1 MAIPWAILGQLA
13 LQAGQSY
20 LGGKAQQAE
29 QRAMNRARERQR
41 VAQEKENNR
50 VNLMNAFGG
59 NARAAQIPVTY
70 RGSDRANTL
79 RSLGQVAGLG
89 SQAIGLY
96 SGMKEAEAARKAAEE
111 TRRLQ
116 NTAAQ
121 MTIDRQIGEAAGQA
135 APLPTDRML
144 GKGVSI
150 APPQGVELL
159 RAVGQSG
166 VQYPEGVTSD
176 YGRSVFDATIRQRQ
190 AGVLEQAQ
198 QNELF
203 QLQRDLA
210 EARLLNIQTPQVK
223 GLSLDKE
230 IDMASKA
237 GGALAV
243 GSPSLTRE
251 EVISSPDFLQTTGG
265 SPQLAQAYL
274 NGYQQEQGVQLRQ
287 LRTEK
292 RDILDGF
299 ESMVKSEPM
308 VRIRNDV
315 SRGLDEVVQSSKIGG
330 GFADIAM
337 LKALAKL
344 QDPGSVVRTEEYN
357 TLTDAIAAYEKA
369 GIKLRQFFDGTRL
382 NDKGRQTII
391 ELAFASYNARMKE
404 IDGFINDAIMGRV
417 SDFTTRN
424 DLEKRSNP
432 FRLPAI
438 DIRLGEDTIK
448 ELRGRY
454 DGIRLDLNEIQAI
467 GQTFSDADVLENVQK
482 ALGMQSQGNYRQPI
496 NTGYSGAGGLLYSQS
511 RN

>member
-96 SGMKEAEAARKAAEE
+96 SGMKEAEAARQAAEE
-111 TRRLQ
+111 TGRLQ

-190 AGVLEQAQ
+190 AGASDRARER
-198 QNELF
+198 ELF
-203 QLQRDLA
+203 DLQKQLTSARIGLATAQA
-210 EARLLNIQTPQVK
+210 EAEKRQPASVANNIVK
-223 GLSLDKE
+223 NATENGK
-230 IDMASKA
+230 
-237 GGALAV
+237 ALANQNPNMSADDITGTAFFTRAMSEDPTGTAASQLV
-243 GSPSLTRE
+243 SAYMMESPVVKRQMRQDNET
-251 EVISSPDFLQTTGG
+251 V
-265 SPQLAQAYL
+265 L
-274 NGYQQEQGVQLRQ
+274 NDLYSAA
-287 LRTEK
+287 K
-292 RDILDGF
+292 N
-299 ESMVKSEPM
+299 EPFIK
-308 VRIRNDV
+308 IRGDV
-315 SRGLDEVVQSSKIGG
+315 SRGLTEMVQASKQES
-330 GFADIAM
+330 GFADIGM
-337 LKALAKL
+337 LKALARL
-344 QDPGSVVRTEEYN
+344 QDPNSVVREEEFRTMENAQSVMDRYGVKLEGFVKGN
-357 TLTDAIAAYEKA
+357 RLTDE
-369 GIKLRQFFDGTRL
+369 GRKLVL
-382 NDKGRQTII
+382 
-391 ELAFASYNARMKE
+391 ELGFASYEARRRE
-404 IDGFINDAIMGRV
+404 IDTFINGLIDARADRYTNLKQ
-417 SDFTTRN
+417 DFTNYTKPLRLSQVNEMFEPN
-424 DLEKRSNP
+424 DLEQ
-432 FRLPAI
+432 
-438 DIRLGEDTIK
+438 
-448 ELRGRY
+448 LRKNY
-454 DGIRLDLNEIQAI
+454 SGIRLNLWQPEEVKIEMNALDKIRQAREL
-467 GQTFSDADVLENVQK
+467 QRVQS
-482 ALGMQSQGNYRQPI
+482 GRQNRTYP
-496 NTGYSGAGGLLYSQS
+496 
-511 RN
+511 R

>member
-20 LGGKAQQAE
+20 LGSKAQQAE

-59 NARAAQIPVTY
+59 NVSAAQIPVTY
-70 RGSDRANTL
+70 KGSDRANTL

-96 SGMKEAEAARKAAEE
+96 SGMKEAETARKAAEE

-121 MTIDRQIGEAAGQA
+121 MTIDRQLGETAGQA

-144 GKGVSI
+144 GKGVSPL
-150 APPQGVELL
+150 PPQGMDLL
-159 RAVGQSG
+159 RRVGQAG
-166 VQYPEGVTSD
+166 VQYPESVTSD
-176 YGRSVFDATIRQRQ
+176 YGRNVFDATIRQRQ
-190 AGVLEQAQ
+190 ASLLEQAQ

-203 QLQRDLA
+203 QLQKDLA
-210 EARLLNIQTPQVK
+210 ELKLLNIQTPTKK
-223 GLSLDKE
+223 GLSLDKK
-230 IDMASKA
+230 IDMASNS

-243 GSPSLTRE
+243 GSPNLTRE
-251 EVISSPDFLQTTGG
+251 EVIISPDFIQTTGG
-265 SPQLAQAYL
+265 DPQLAQAYL
-274 NGYQQEQGVQLRQ
+274 NGYQQEQGVQLKQ

-292 RDILDGF
+292 RDILDSF
-299 ESMVKSEPM
+299 ETLVKNEPM
-308 VRIRNDV
+308 VKIRNDV

-344 QDPGSVVRTEEYN
+344 QDPGSVVRTEEYE
-357 TLTDAIAAYEKA
+357 TLTQAIAVYDKA
-369 GIKLRQFFDGTRL
+369 GIKLSQFFDGTRL
-382 NDKGRQTII
+382 NDRGRQTII

-404 IDGFINDAIMGRV
+404 IDGFINNAISGRV

-432 FRLPAI
+432 FKLPAI

-448 ELRGRY
+448 ELRSSY

-467 GQTFSDADVLENVQK
+467 GQTYNDADVLKNVNQ
-482 ALGMQSQGNYRQPI
+482 ALGLKPQINYRQPI
-496 NTGYSGAGGLLYSQS
+496 NTGQAGAGGLLY
-511 RN
+511 RPN